1 MTAGIVLEPNNYF
14 SIAFDYFNIKLEET
28 LSDGIN
34 AATILSDLDR
44 FGSLV
49 TRGAPQD
56 IGGGVII
63 PGPITNIDQTKINLG
78 KTYLSG
84 VDVDFRATTDPTEYG
99 KFAFSLNG
107 TYFTKYVI
115 QNPDGTY
122 TTQLDTANNST
133 GGVIVRWRHYA
144 TASWTSGPFGL
155 TFAQQFQKNYNDL
168 PGTFEDPTDPAF
180 VPRKVSSYPLYHL
193 QGQYTGFKDLTLILG
208 VRNLFDR
215 DPPYTNAGGQ
225 TVFQS
230 GYDPL
235 YADPRGRFLYA
246 RATYKFL

>member
-1 MTAGIVLEPNNYF
+1 MT
-14 SIAFDYFNIKLEET
+14 
-28 LSDGIN
+28 
-34 AATILSDLDR
+34 
-44 FGSLV
+44 
-49 TRGAPQD
+49 
-56 IGGGVII
+56 I

-168 PGTFEDPTDPAF
+168 PGTFEDPSDPAF

-193 QGQYTGFKDLTLILG
+193 QGQYTGYKDLTLILG